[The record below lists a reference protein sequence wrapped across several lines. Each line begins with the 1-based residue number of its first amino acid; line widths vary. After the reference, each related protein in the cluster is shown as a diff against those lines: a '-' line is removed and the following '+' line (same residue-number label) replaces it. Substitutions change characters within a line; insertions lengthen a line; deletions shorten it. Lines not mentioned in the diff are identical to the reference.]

1 MCKEKTPILET
12 RHLNKVFTAPDGRP
26 LYANNDI
33 SLKFYEGE
41 TLGIAGESGC
51 GKSTLVRVL
60 SLLEPPTDGELLLFG
75 ENVADWK
82 GERKRKM
89 RRHIQ
94 MVFQDPTDSFSPRM
108 KVKDILCEPLENYG
122 LLKPS
127 EKAAKARELLK
138 MVELP
143 EEFAERYPRSMSG
156 GQKQRVAIARAL
168 ALEPEILI
176 CDEATSALDV
186 SVQKSIVELLVK
198 LQREKHTSIIFI
210 CHDVALIRSVS
221 HRTAIMYLGFV
232 VELAEGKKLG
242 RGVCHPYTEAL
253 KSAVFSLDMDFE
265 KEIESLDSEIPSPLE
280 RPTGCPF
287 RNRCE
292 KCMEICAAERPQLR
306 EVEKGHWIA
315 CHLYA

>member
-12 RHLNKVFTAPDGRP
+12 RHLNKIFTAPDGRP

-75 ENVADWK
+75 ENVAELK

-122 LLKPS
+122 LIKPS

-168 ALEPEILI
+168 MMSRLI
-176 CDEATSALDV
+176 FLCSKDSAM
-186 SVQKSIVELLVK
+186 
-198 LQREKHTSIIFI
+198 T
-210 CHDVALIRSVS
+210 
-221 HRTAIMYLGFV
+221 
-232 VELAEGKKLG
+232 
-242 RGVCHPYTEAL
+242 
-253 KSAVFSLDMDFE
+253 
-265 KEIESLDSEIPSPLE
+265 
-280 RPTGCPF
+280 
-287 RNRCE
+287 
-292 KCMEICAAERPQLR
+292 
-306 EVEKGHWIA
+306 
-315 CHLYA
+315 

>member
-41 TLGIAGESGC
+41 TLGIAGESGY

-75 ENVADWK
+75 ENVADRK

-108 KVKDILCEPLENYG
+108 KVKDILCEPMENYG
-122 LLKPS
+122 LIKPS

-143 EEFAERYPRSMSG
+143 EEFAERYPRSM
-156 GQKQRVAIARAL
+156 
-168 ALEPEILI
+168 
-176 CDEATSALDV
+176 
-186 SVQKSIVELLVK
+186 
-198 LQREKHTSIIFI
+198 
-210 CHDVALIRSVS
+210 
-221 HRTAIMYLGFV
+221 
-232 VELAEGKKLG
+232 
-242 RGVCHPYTEAL
+242 
-253 KSAVFSLDMDFE
+253 
-265 KEIESLDSEIPSPLE
+265 
-280 RPTGCPF
+280 
-287 RNRCE
+287 
-292 KCMEICAAERPQLR
+292 
-306 EVEKGHWIA
+306 
-315 CHLYA
+315 

>member
-12 RHLNKVFTAPDGRP
+12 RHLNKAFTAPDGRP

-122 LLKPS
+122 LIKPS

-265 KEIESLDSEIPSPLE
+265 KEIESLDSEIPSPSE

-292 KCMEICAAERPQLR
+292 KCMKICAAERPQLR

>member
-1 MCKEKTPILET
+1 MP
-12 RHLNKVFTAPDGRP
+12 
-26 LYANNDI
+26 
-33 SLKFYEGE
+33 
-41 TLGIAGESGC
+41 
-51 GKSTLVRVL
+51 GKADAARVRWCACCRCL
-60 SLLEPPTDGELLLFG
+60 RPPTDGELLLFG

-122 LLKPS
+122 LIKPS

-143 EEFAERYPRSMSG
+143 EEFAERYPHSMSG

-168 ALEPEILI
+168 ALEPEVLI

-210 CHDVALIRSVS
+210 CLTCADPLRLPQNGSYVS
-221 HRTAIMYLGFV
+221 GFCGG
-232 VELAEGKKLG
+232 ACG
-242 RGVCHPYTEAL
+242 RKEAGPRHL
-253 KSAVFSLDMDFE
+253 
-265 KEIESLDSEIPSPLE
+265 SPLY
-280 RPTGCPF
+280 RGS
-287 RNRCE
+287 
-292 KCMEICAAERPQLR
+292 
-306 EVEKGHWIA
+306 
-315 CHLYA
+315 

>member
-94 MVFQDPTDSFSPRM
+94 MVFQDSISAVNPRKTVREILREPMRHLLSLKKSEQLARASEMLKAVDLDDSVLDKRPPQ
-108 KVKDILCEPLENYG
+108 L
-122 LLKPS
+122 
-127 EKAAKARELLK
+127 
-138 MVELP
+138 
-143 EEFAERYPRSMSG
+143 SG
-156 GQKQRVAIARAL
+156 GQLQRVCLARAL
-168 ALEPEILI
+168 AVEPKLLILDEPTRGIDAGARTDVYNIIKGLSKKGLAVLLISSDMEEII
-176 CDEATSALDV
+176 
-186 SVQKSIVELLVK
+186 ELSDRAVTIHQGRLNCEFDRADINQENLTKASFGV
-198 LQREKHTSIIFI
+198 I
-210 CHDVALIRSVS
+210 
-221 HRTAIMYLGFV
+221 
-232 VELAEGKKLG
+232 GK
-242 RGVCHPYTEAL
+242 
-253 KSAVFSLDMDFE
+253 E
-265 KEIESLDSEIPSPLE
+265 KES
-280 RPTGCPF
+280 
-287 RNRCE
+287 
-292 KCMEICAAERPQLR
+292 
-306 EVEKGHWIA
+306 
-315 CHLYA
+315 

>member
-122 LLKPS
+122 LIKPS

-210 CHDVALIRSVS
+210 CLFYKI
-221 HRTAIMYLGFV
+221 
-232 VELAEGKKLG
+232 
-242 RGVCHPYTEAL
+242 
-253 KSAVFSLDMDFE
+253 
-265 KEIESLDSEIPSPLE
+265 
-280 RPTGCPF
+280 
-287 RNRCE
+287 
-292 KCMEICAAERPQLR
+292 
-306 EVEKGHWIA
+306 
-315 CHLYA
+315 

>member
-41 TLGIAGESGC
+41 TLGIAGESGY

-75 ENVADWK
+75 ENVADRK

-122 LLKPS
+122 LIKPS

-156 GQKQRVAIARAL
+156 GQKQRVAIARPL

-186 SVQKSIVELLVK
+186 SVQKSIVEL
-198 LQREKHTSIIFI
+198 
-210 CHDVALIRSVS
+210 
-221 HRTAIMYLGFV
+221 
-232 VELAEGKKLG
+232 AEGKKLG
-242 RGVCHPYTEAL
+242 SGVCHPYTEAL

>member
-12 RHLNKVFTAPDGRP
+12 RHLNKLFTAPDGRP

-41 TLGIAGESGC
+41 TLGIAGESGY

-75 ENVADWK
+75 ENVADRK

-122 LLKPS
+122 LIKPS

-138 MVELP
+138 MVEL
-143 EEFAERYPRSMSG
+143 
-156 GQKQRVAIARAL
+156 
-168 ALEPEILI
+168 
-176 CDEATSALDV
+176 
-186 SVQKSIVELLVK
+186 
-198 LQREKHTSIIFI
+198 
-210 CHDVALIRSVS
+210 
-221 HRTAIMYLGFV
+221 
-232 VELAEGKKLG
+232 AEGKKLSSG
-242 RGVCHPYTEAL
+242 ICHPYTEAL

>member
-1 MCKEKTPILET
+1 
-12 RHLNKVFTAPDGRP
+12 
-26 LYANNDI
+26 
-33 SLKFYEGE
+33 
-41 TLGIAGESGC
+41 
-51 GKSTLVRVL
+51 
-60 SLLEPPTDGELLLFG
+60 
-75 ENVADWK
+75 
-82 GERKRKM
+82 
-89 RRHIQ
+89 
-94 MVFQDPTDSFSPRM
+94 M

-122 LLKPS
+122 LIKPS

-221 HRTAIMYLGFV
+221 HRTAVMYLGFV
-232 VELAEGKKLG
+232 VELTEGKKLG
-242 RGVCHPYTEAL
+242 SGVCHPYTEAL
-253 KSAVFSLDMDFE
+253 KSAVFSPDMDFE

-280 RPTGCPF
+280 RPDRLSVP
-287 RNRCE
+287 E
-292 KCMEICAAERPQLR
+292 PL
-306 EVEKGHWIA
+306 
-315 CHLYA
+315 